1 MKKTILFFAMII
13 IIVSGISYIF
23 MNYKANYNVS
33 KKENIEFESYLN
45 KEIYGTDLL
54 TVINKAIDSNEKN
67 EVEKN
72 SKGTY
77 QDNGKN
83 SINIEIKISD
93 NDTIYQMEKFYKS
106 GTGNFLNYYGN
117 IKFKCIDIKYH
128 KSTNKVKYMLFEQ
141 ITNQ

>member
-67 EVEKN
+67 ERTSQEQKN
-72 SKGTY
+72 
-77 QDNGKN
+77 N
-83 SINIEIKISD
+83 
-93 NDTIYQMEKFYKS
+93 
-106 GTGNFLNYYGN
+106 
-117 IKFKCIDIKYH
+117 
-128 KSTNKVKYMLFEQ
+128 
-141 ITNQ
+141 

>member
-33 KKENIEFESYLN
+33 KKENIEFENYLN

-72 SKGTY
+72 SKGIY

-93 NDTIYQMEKFYKS
+93 NDTIYQMEKIYKG

-128 KSTNKVKYMLFEQ
+128 KSTKKVKYMLFEQ
-141 ITNQ
+141 ITN

>member
-33 KKENIEFESYLN
+33 KKENIEFENYLN

-77 QDNGKN
+77 QDNEKN

-93 NDTIYQMEKFYKS
+93 NNTIYQMEKIYKG

-128 KSTNKVKYMLFEQ
+128 KSTKKVKYMLFEQ
-141 ITNQ
+141 ITN

>member
-45 KEIYGTDLL
+45 KEIYVTDLL

-72 SKGTY
+72 SRGIYK
-77 QDNGKN
+77 DNGKN
-83 SINIEIKISD
+83 SISIEIKISD

-117 IKFKCIDIKYH
+117 IKFKCIEIKYH
-128 KSTNKVKYMLFEQ
+128 NSTNKVKYMLFEQ
-141 ITNQ
+141 ITE

>member
-72 SKGTY
+72 SRGKY
-77 QDNGKN
+77 KDNGKN
-83 SINIEIKISD
+83 SISIEIKISD

-141 ITNQ
+141 ITN

>member
-33 KKENIEFESYLN
+33 KKENIEFENYLN

-77 QDNGKN
+77 QDNEKN

-93 NDTIYQMEKFYKS
+93 NDTIYQMEKIYKG

-128 KSTNKVKYMLFEQ
+128 KSTKRVKYMLFEQ
-141 ITNQ
+141 ITN

>member
-33 KKENIEFESYLN
+33 KKENIEFENYLN

-77 QDNGKN
+77 QDNEKN

-93 NDTIYQMEKFYKS
+93 NDTIYQMEKIYKG

-128 KSTNKVKYMLFEQ
+128 KSTKKVKYMLFEQ
-141 ITNQ
+141 ITN

>member
-72 SKGTY
+72 SKGIY

-141 ITNQ
+141 ITN

>member
-54 TVINKAIDSNEKN
+54 TVIIKAIDSFEKN
-67 EVEKN
+67 EEENK
-72 SKGTY
+72 SKGIPW
-77 QDNGKN
+77 K
-83 SINIEIKISD
+83 IN
-93 NDTIYQMEKFYKS
+93 N
-106 GTGNFLNYYGN
+106 
-117 IKFKCIDIKYH
+117 
-128 KSTNKVKYMLFEQ
+128 
-141 ITNQ
+141 

>member
-72 SKGTY
+72 SRGIYK
-77 QDNGKN
+77 DNGKN
-83 SINIEIKISD
+83 SISIEIKISD

-117 IKFKCIDIKYH
+117 IKFKCVEIKYH
-128 KSTNKVKYMLFEQ
+128 NSTNKVKYMLFEQ
-141 ITNQ
+141 ITE